1 MIHAIR
7 LSLIFALAAFWLHDS
22 AEEATACSC
31 SPVTP
36 AQAFDRA
43 DTVFTGSVKSL
54 RVRRGLFGQSSVDP
68 ATAEFEVTQVWKGP
82 REETMTIKTVRSEV
96 SCGFEFRQGLEYLV
110 YAREGK
116 TGLCD
121 RTALTLRASDDLSA
135 LGEGWKPAPTSPTA
149 LTGMPT
155 ESSPLSQDI
164 PRDRSPGNE
173 CGPPSKAG
181 NRRVDVTTLALLIG
195 AFALGIRRRPRL

>member
-1 MIHAIR
+1 MINAVR
-7 LSLIFALAAFWLHDS
+7 LILVLAVAAFWLPAS
-22 AEEATACSC
+22 AEEAAACSC
-31 SPVTP
+31 SPMTP

-43 DTVFTGSVKSL
+43 DTVFTGRVAAL
-54 RVRRGLFGQSSVDP
+54 GVRRGLFGQSSIDP
-68 ATAEFEVTQVWKGP
+68 ATAEFTVSQVWKGP
-82 REETMTIKTVRSEV
+82 QQETMTIKTVRSEV

-149 LTGMPT
+149 LTGRPT